1 MPLPPRKVK
10 KTVPPLESSLVMNTS
25 AAAANARGD
34 DEASGKSL
42 DSVDPAMYMFSAAS
56 TTTEGHPGI
65 DVPPP
70 GGGGAITEQASSF
83 VPPRKV
89 ENERTGSITSSRL

>member
-1 MPLPPRKVK
+1 MPSPPRKVK
-10 KTVPPLESSLVMNTS
+10 KTVPPIASSLVMNTS

-34 DEASGKSL
+34 DKASGKSL
-42 DSVDPAMYMFSAAS
+42 DSVDPAMYMFKPES

-65 DVPPP
+65 GVPPP
-70 GGGGAITEQASSF
+70 AITEQASSF